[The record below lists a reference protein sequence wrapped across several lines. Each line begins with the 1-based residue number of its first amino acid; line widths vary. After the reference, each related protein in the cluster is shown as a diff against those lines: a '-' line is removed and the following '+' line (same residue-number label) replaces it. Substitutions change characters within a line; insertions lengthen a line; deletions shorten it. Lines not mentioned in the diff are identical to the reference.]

1 MVQFETCQEQIFLL
15 NSDETIIP
23 SCRQLKQ
30 MDLDLSQVF
39 NILDEN
45 NEGRIRIARF
55 IDIAQNYYSDA
66 EQLASITKAL
76 DPTNSGLIN
85 YEQFCDGIT
94 QISSLQGL
102 TWKEVASDLSR
113 RSRENSLVE
122 DPDRRSLNQDGS
134 TTTFIEYDDDES
146 FLPNHHHPSRTPPTI
161 NTNSSISTILNNN
174 HVNNISNNSIDSR
187 QSKSNHIIRDP
198 EEYTGNG
205 NSSTDSGIVQR
216 TPQRLSLVALE
227 EGLLDLQSQQNKSV
241 QSEQQR
247 YNELITHND
256 RAFSRE
262 KDTLQSR
269 SETLAY
275 KIENLDDLLQDSQ
288 MNCDSL
294 AEDNAKLMEQL
305 RLEHEELEQERIISA
320 QLAEQLTL
328 DSSKQKFGRTLSR
341 TESIIKNSETRLQ
354 DLDSQMRS
362 LKQEN
367 ERLRQENKE
376 LEGRLLS
383 AHFNEGRSLL
393 NTTDESWASELEILS
408 KDELMK
414 KLREQF
420 CINDRY
426 REYIERMLTVIME
439 NNPQLLE
446 ITCSASGLS
455 IGSGMSTSGTPKE
468 VSTSLPPLT
477 SSQSVP
483 PQSAPQPTTITRKM
497 SYPQTTTVVSTTSTT
512 NSKDDKYCRL

>member
-1 MVQFETCQEQIFLL
+1 
-15 NSDETIIP
+15 
-23 SCRQLKQ
+23 
-30 MDLDLSQVF
+30 
-39 NILDEN
+39 
-45 NEGRIRIARF
+45 
-55 IDIAQNYYSDA
+55 
-66 EQLASITKAL
+66 
-76 DPTNSGLIN
+76 
-85 YEQFCDGIT
+85 
-94 QISSLQGL
+94 
-102 TWKEVASDLSR
+102 
-113 RSRENSLVE
+113 
-122 DPDRRSLNQDGS
+122 
-134 TTTFIEYDDDES
+134 
-146 FLPNHHHPSRTPPTI
+146 
-161 NTNSSISTILNNN
+161 
-174 HVNNISNNSIDSR
+174 
-187 QSKSNHIIRDP
+187 RDP

-269 SETLAY
+269 INTIELELKQTQQDNGLLKNSMKTLNK